1 MKNNTNIN
9 IRDLDGG
16 YNIALI
22 GFTDPIPI
30 KNGYT
35 QVKLISGKTRI
46 LSTNSTQNTVVN
58 ITKCSETEY
67 LKLLSTWRNGNQVI
81 IKTENNESYRG
92 LIVGQTLTL
101 NINENTD
108 GEIFYYGTIE
118 IDE

>member
-9 IRDLDGG
+9 IRDLGG
-16 YNIALI
+16 LYNIALI
-22 GFTDPIPI
+22 GFTDPVPI

-35 QVKLISGKTRI
+35 QKKLISGKTRI
-46 LSTNSTQNTVVN
+46 LSTNNSQNMVVN
-58 ITKCSETEY
+58 ITKCSEVEY
-67 LKLLSTWRNGNQVI
+67 LKLLNTWKNGNQVL

-108 GEIFYYGTIE
+108 GEMFYFGSIE
-118 IDE
+118 INE